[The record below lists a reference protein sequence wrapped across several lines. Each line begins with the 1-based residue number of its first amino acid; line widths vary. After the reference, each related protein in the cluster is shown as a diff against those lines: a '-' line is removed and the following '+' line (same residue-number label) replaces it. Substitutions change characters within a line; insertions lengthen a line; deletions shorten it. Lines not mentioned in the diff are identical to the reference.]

1 MDVEGGV
8 MKTPTAPSTPA
19 SRARLALSAVLA
31 AALAVPPSL
40 AAHAAPPRTREQ
52 READAR
58 KACAAG
64 HVEEG
69 IEILADLYAGYSHPN
84 YIYNQGRCY
93 QENGKGEQAVARF
106 REYLRVAT
114 DAPPGVRETVE

>member
-1 MDVEGGV
+1 MIEGGV
-8 MKTPTAPSTPA
+8 MKTPTALSRALGAVLVATLVVPA
-19 SRARLALSAVLA
+19 SL
-31 AALAVPPSL
+31 
-40 AAHAAPPRTREQ
+40 AHAAPPRTREQ

-114 DAPPGVRETVE
+114 D